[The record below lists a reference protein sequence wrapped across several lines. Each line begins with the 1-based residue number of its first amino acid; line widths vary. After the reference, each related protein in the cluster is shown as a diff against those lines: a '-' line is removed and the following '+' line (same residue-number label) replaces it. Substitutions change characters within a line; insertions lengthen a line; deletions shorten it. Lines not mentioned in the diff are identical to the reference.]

1 MSNKFASA
9 LKPVAKPV
17 EVVKEKATST
27 APSRQS
33 AKHVGGYFDPEV
45 SRQLRTIA
53 ASEDTTVQ
61 ALLGE
66 ALDMLFHSRKQPM
79 IASKA
84 KKA

>member
-9 LKPVAKPV
+9 LKPVPKAVEPAASKP
-17 EVVKEKATST
+17 KGTK
-27 APSRQS
+27 PSRQTT
-33 AKHVGGYFDPEV
+33 KHVGGYFDPEV

-66 ALDMLFHSRKQPM
+66 ALDMLFHSRKQPT